1 MTESGA
7 CAIIIVDRCR
17 TLLEKFMKQENADG
31 VRQIRYYIFN
41 TIRKHPTE
49 SVRLPS
55 SYELAQMFH
64 TTRRAAQWELE
75 RQVRKGV
82 LTTRHRVGT
91 FTLPTRESLQPFQQT
106 GVLPLIGVCFGNG
119 DHFYYGQYDNALF
132 SAVFGALS
140 RHQCLAHDL
149 RINLDSE
156 EERFREIRAL
166 GIDAV
171 LWCGVADWMETQG
184 ERFFHHL
191 TEAGIPAG
199 NFAGKFWDSASGVDF
214 SFRKALHKLKKHLL
228 REGRRKIAVRTFPK
242 EAERF
247 REELHEIFQESDF
260 EITEWCSTDPI
271 PENYLPDVL
280 FFKKRSMKECERF
293 FADAETAGGRNGP
306 RCLPVSLDPFFP
318 PGFRGLYFE
327 FPYQEA
333 AGQLVEELLA
343 RIGHPEQPNF
353 RRLWEAELK
362 EM

>member
-1 MTESGA
+1 
-7 CAIIIVDRCR
+7 
-17 TLLEKFMKQENADG
+17 
-31 VRQIRYYIFN
+31 
-41 TIRKHPTE
+41 
-49 SVRLPS
+49 
-55 SYELAQMFH
+55 
-64 TTRRAAQWELE
+64 
-75 RQVRKGV
+75 
-82 LTTRHRVGT
+82 
-91 FTLPTRESLQPFQQT
+91 
-106 GVLPLIGVCFGNG
+106 
-119 DHFYYGQYDNALF
+119 
-132 SAVFGALS
+132 
-140 RHQCLAHDL
+140 
-149 RINLDSE
+149 
-156 EERFREIRAL
+156 
-166 GIDAV
+166 
-171 LWCGVADWMETQG
+171 METQG

-228 REGRRKIAVRTFPK
+228 REGRRRIAVRTFPK

-260 EITEWCSTDPI
+260 EITEWCTTEPI

-293 FADAETAGGRNGP
+293 FADAEKAGGRNGP

-333 AGQLVEELLA
+333 AEQLVEELLA